1 MNNKKNTPV
10 VEIRPATAED
20 AALILRFITD
30 LAIYENAEDEVIAT
44 ESDIKDSLFASDST
58 ASALICNIDNEAVG
72 FAVYFFNYSTW
83 LAAKGLYLEDLYVDP
98 HFRGKGAGIK
108 LMKHLAKEAVE
119 QGCQRFEWSVLDWN
133 TPSIEF
139 YEAIDAQSQDEWLGY
154 RLEGEPLGRLANS

>member
-1 MNNKKNTPV
+1 MPIA
-10 VEIRPATAED
+10 IRSARTDDIPK
-20 AALILRFITD
+20 IFQFICD
-30 LAIYENAEDEVIAT
+30 LAEYEKALHEVKCT
-44 ESDIKDSLFASDST
+44 PQSLEESLFGPG
-58 ASALICNIDNEAVG
+58 AVAYTLMVEENG
-72 FAVYFFNYSTW
+72 RPIGYAIYFFNYSTW

-98 HFRGKGAGIK
+98 DFRGKGAGIK

-139 YEAIDAQSQDEWLGY
+139 YEAMDAQSQDEWLGY